1 MSRLRQGI
9 LVGFV
14 LSLLIVLLIA
24 LNVSDERR
32 RHLSRRFKELRKAF
46 PGVEQLKQS
55 AQQATTKTRET
66 RRNLGN
72 YMQESASK
80 LAHHKQ

>member
-14 LSLLIVLLIA
+14 LSLLIVWLIA

-32 RHLSRRFKELRKAF
+32 RQLSQHFKELRKAL

-55 AQQATTKTRET
+55 VQQATTKTRET
-66 RRNLGN
+66 RRDLGKH
-72 YMQESASK
+72 MQESASK
-80 LAHHKQ
+80 LAHHTQ

>member
-24 LNVSDERR
+24 LDVGGERR
-32 RHLSRRFKELRKAF
+32 RQVSRHIRELRKAL
-46 PGVEQLKQS
+46 PGVD
-55 AQQATTKTRET
+55 
-66 RRNLGN
+66 
-72 YMQESASK
+72 
-80 LAHHKQ
+80 

>member
-14 LSLLIVLLIA
+14 LSLLIVWLIA

-32 RHLSRRFKELRKAF
+32 RQLSQHFKELRKAL
-46 PGVEQLKQS
+46 PGVEQLKQ
-55 AQQATTKTRET
+55 
-66 RRNLGN
+66 
-72 YMQESASK
+72 
-80 LAHHKQ
+80 

>member
-24 LNVSDERR
+24 LDVGGERR
-32 RHLSRRFKELRKAF
+32 RQVSRHIRELRKAL

-55 AQQATTKTRET
+55 VQQATTKTRET
-66 RRNLGN
+66 RRNLGKH
-72 YMQESASK
+72 MQESASK
-80 LAHHKQ
+80 LARHTQ